1 MEAIKEALA
10 PVFEKMSDRI
20 AAAYLFGSR
29 AKGEAGPASDVD
41 LAVLLHESAGNCGQE
56 LRLDLYADC
65 CRALKRNDIDIV
77 ILNTTRNL
85 FLLEEVVNRGVV
97 LYQNDIGLRE
107 EFEVNVMHDFIE
119 FRDHRKKVM
128 GV

>member
-1 MEAIKEALA
+1 VEAIKEALA
-10 PVFEKMSDRI
+10 PIFAKMSDRI

-29 AKGEAGPASDVD
+29 AKGEAGPTSDVD
-41 LAVLLHESAGNCGQE
+41 LAVLLHDAAGNCGLE

-77 ILNTTRNL
+77 ILNTTRNQ
-85 FLLEEVVNRGVV
+85 FLLEEVVSRGVV
-97 LYQNDIGLRE
+97 LYQDDVGLRE
-107 EFEVNVMHDFIE
+107 EFEVKVMHDFIE
-119 FRDHRKKVM
+119 FRDHRKRVM